1 MSTAAAASAH
11 DDECRNFG
19 TFIANKLRSYLPRT
33 RDKVQH
39 EISHYIFA
47 ANLGLFVISYHVSTP
62 SPASQVSSSTTPYSA
77 AGSEDVN
84 MSDLMCL

>member
-1 MSTAAAASAH
+1 VAAASAD

-19 TFIANKLRSYLPRT
+19 TFIANKLRNYLPRT
-33 RDKVQH
+33 RNKAQH
-39 EISHYIFA
+39 EISHIIFA
-47 ANLGLFVISYHVSTP
+47 ADQRLFGVSYAVLTP
-62 SPASQVSSSTTPYSA
+62 SSAFQFSSPTSPSA